1 VRITR
6 LHLND
11 VRRHRDLDLEFA
23 PGVTVVR
30 GPNEAGKTT
39 IQRALELALARKV
52 TSTSADLDA
61 LRPWGADAEA
71 RPVVGLEFVQEDLD
85 ATHRGSLQKEFR
97 GQRGSVRLEI
107 DGEVTTD
114 PARADELIAELTG
127 IPTEAFFRSTASIR
141 HHEMD
146 GLARDEAALRDR
158 LQASISGGDRGTS
171 AAKKKLEKAL
181 KELQAQ
187 SPRNPGRI
195 RIAQELVAR
204 TAASVE
210 QDERALT
217 LLERDRDALAIA
229 RERRLEADGA
239 LAEGRGML
247 EKARQAERFVADR
260 DAAKER
266 FERYRDA
273 VATSEEIDRLRASH
287 PSSHPVSIMR
297 QLLERLR
304 VLDREI
310 AELRASLGDAVDV
323 DFDLK
328 IPEPVWIRWAAF
340 AMVMSVAAVAITAA
354 AVAAGQL
361 SQPLVAGVA
370 LATIALGFGISVFAV
385 RKRQAAGD
393 FRRSKQLRDDQIARR
408 LRGRSQVES
417 ELREKEA
424 ENEAQ
429 LEGLGLP
436 DLAAA
441 EALLVAEETHVQAID
456 RLQAKLEGAVGRQP
470 GDALTGL
477 RDAAAL
483 EIEQKSGALESLGPI
498 AREPRARE
506 RLETEIHEQEAA
518 LERSR
523 DEEANCRARVEAN
536 TVDAEAVAGEAERLV
551 LWREQLAVLERRAR
565 VYQQTLAAIEQAERA
580 TMRTAT
586 RYLEKKMLVDL
597 GRITDGRYRRIRVDD
612 RTLDITIFAPERG
625 DWVEVTQLSQG
636 TIDQVYLAA
645 RLGLVRLVTGDRRPP
660 LIFDDPFVS
669 FDDERARR
677 TMALLRDLASD
688 FQLIFLTCSARYD
701 EAADK
706 VVVLDGPTAK
716 DDSTPDEPEFADQ
729 FPAGNSADDG
739 VESTGVAEAAP
750 EPVLEPVGEAMPAT
764 EPEANAAP
772 APVLEAPA
780 DADADA
786 EAAAASA
793 PVTDRSESAADPT
806 PIVAPAQPAA
816 AATAAAEQQ
825 VLNLDDAAIG
835 DAPLGGRE
843 PVLAETGAEQG

>member
-23 PGVTVVR
+23 PGITVVR

-39 IQRALELALARKV
+39 IQRALELALARRV
-52 TSTSADLDA
+52 TSMSADLDA

-71 RPVVGLEFVQEDLD
+71 RPIVGLEFVQEDLD
-85 ATHRGSLQKEFR
+85 ATHHGSLQKEFR

-114 PARADELIAELTG
+114 PARADELIADLTG
-127 IPTEAFFRSTASIR
+127 IPTEAFFRSTASIH

-146 GLARDEAALRDR
+146 GLVRDEATLRDR

-171 AAKKKLEKAL
+171 VAKKKLDKAL

-187 SPRNPGRI
+187 GPRNPGRI

-210 QDERALT
+210 QDERALA
-217 LLERDRDALAIA
+217 LLERDRDALAVA
-229 RERRLEADGA
+229 RERRLEADA
-239 LAEGRGML
+239 TLAEGRGML
-247 EKARQAERFVADR
+247 EKARQAERFLADR
-260 DAAKER
+260 DAVKER

-273 VATSEEIDRLRASH
+273 VATSEDIARLRATH
-287 PSSHPVSIMR
+287 PSSHPLPVMR

-304 VLDREI
+304 ALDREI

-340 AMVMSVAAVAITAA
+340 AMIMSVGAVGITAI
-354 AVAAGQL
+354 AVSTGQL
-361 SQPLVAGVA
+361 AQPLVAGLV
-370 LATIALGFGISVFAV
+370 LAAIALGFGISVFAV

-408 LRGRSQVES
+408 LRGRSQLES

-424 ENEAQ
+424 DYEAQ
-429 LEGLGLP
+429 LEGLSLP

-441 EALLVAEETHVQAID
+441 EDLLAAEEIHVQAID
-456 RLQAKLEGAVGRQP
+456 RLQAKLEGAVGRQSA
-470 GDALTGL
+470 DALTTL

-506 RLETEIHEQEAA
+506 RLETQVHEQEAA

-523 DEEANCRARVEAN
+523 DEEANARARVEAN

-551 LWREQLAVLERRAR
+551 VWREQLASLERRAR

-586 RYLEKKMLVDL
+586 RYLEKKMLVDIA
-597 GRITDGRYRRIRVDD
+597 RITDGRYRRIRVDD

-625 DWVEVTQLSQG
+625 DWVDATQLSQG

-677 TMALLRDLASD
+677 TMALLRDLGSD
-688 FQLIFLTCSARYD
+688 FQLIFLTCSERYD
-701 EAADK
+701 EAADR
-706 VVVLDGPTAK
+706 VVVLDGPTAT
-716 DDSTPDEPEFADQ
+716 DDSAPDEPEFADQ
-729 FPAGNSADDG
+729 FPAGTADDDG
-739 VESTGVAEAAP
+739 AEPAPTPAPLIRPAGAGSTGPVTAAEDEPAAAGNP
-750 EPVLEPVGEAMPAT
+750 GADLR
-764 EPEANAAP
+764 
-772 APVLEAPA
+772 EAPA
-780 DADADA
+780 DIPEVPVDLP
-786 EAAAASA
+786 EAPA
-793 PVTDRSESAADPT
+793 ESALISPSQPFVT
-806 PIVAPAQPAA
+806 PAA
-816 AATAAAEQQ
+816 VEPQI
-825 VLNLDDAAIG
+825 LNLDHAAIG